1 MFIHFP
7 WPLDYLQII
16 FRFPEGSG
24 TDSFSVTPSEDI
36 SEHALRRA
44 YRLMVK
50 ESHPDKGGSAKAAT
64 WFFKRHLQYMVFHMV
79 FRRKHACHM
88 LSLCHCQNG
97 LMMIEVDQ
105 SWLMIILLQM
115 LNYFI
120 TDSVFFRRS
129 AQHCRSNAQ
138 PNRLLEVTELVWGR
152 TMIPQSWP
160 RLWNTKW
167 KLKQYF
173 VKLLVLP
180 MYEWIG
186 LRSLRENLNRKPLL
200 HCFSYGIW
208 GCPVI
213 FPLNKSI
220 DCIVLYCSW
229 SQFLG
234 GLGGPFFGRW
244 FFLRQRADS
253 WADLA
258 AWLLAPRAVEIS
270 SSESLGC
277 DNWT

>member
-1 MFIHFP
+1 
-7 WPLDYLQII
+7 
-16 FRFPEGSG
+16 
-24 TDSFSVTPSEDI
+24 
-36 SEHALRRA
+36 
-44 YRLMVK
+44 
-50 ESHPDKGGSAKAAT
+50 
-64 WFFKRHLQYMVFHMV
+64 
-79 FRRKHACHM
+79 
-88 LSLCHCQNG
+88 
-97 LMMIEVDQ
+97 MIEVDQ

-200 HCFSYGIW
+200 HCFSHGIW

-220 DCIVLYCSW
+220 DCIVLYCSR
-229 SQFLG
+229 SQF
-234 GLGGPFFGRW
+234 LGGPFFGRW